1 MPQERLSMRTIRE
14 VLRLRWEQGLSHR
27 QIVTSCHLGQGT
39 VGEYLRRAKAA
50 GLCWPLPD
58 ALTDAE
64 LERRLFPPPENI
76 PTNERPLPDWAE
88 VHRELRRKGVTLL
101 LLWQEYH
108 QSHPKAFRYSRFC
121 ELYHQWRQA
130 SEPRMHQ
137 VHKAGE
143 KLFVDYAG
151 HTARVVERTTG
162 EVREAQVFVAALG
175 ASSYTF
181 AEATWTQDLRDWTAS
196 HVRAFAFFGGVP
208 ELVIPDNIKTGIT
221 AACYYE
227 PDLNPTYQ
235 EMARHYGTV
244 ILPTRVRKP
253 RDKGKVENAV
263 LQVERWVLAPLRNR
277 TFFSLEDLNTA
288 IEERV
293 EALNDR
299 PGQGLP
305 ASRRELFETI
315 EKPALR
321 PLPDRRYEMALWKKA
336 RVNIDYH
343 LQVEYHYYSVPSKL
357 IRKEV
362 EVRLTDTTL
371 EVFSEGE
378 RVASHRRSYKRY
390 AYTTV
395 SEHMPP
401 GHKAYAERDAQKLLQ
416 RGRENGTATEELM
429 QKILASRHHPEQGYR
444 ACLGILRL
452 AQIHGSTRLEA
463 ACRRALAVGALSYRS
478 LQAMLQNRLEDAPL
492 PVQTIE
498 TIQSAKTAHAAPIQL
513 TTHPNIRGAEY
524 YRNNDGNQT
533 TKPDDPQNDPKE
545 VMPC

>member
-1 MPQERLSMRTIRE
+1 MPRERLSMRKIRE

-27 QIVTSCHLGQGT
+27 QIVTSCQLGQGT

-50 GLCWPLPD
+50 GLCWPLPET
-58 ALTDAE
+58 LTDAE
-64 LERRLFPPPENI
+64 LERQLFPPPETI
-76 PTNERPLPDWAE
+76 PTDERPLPDWGY

-108 QSHPKAFRYSRFC
+108 ETDPKAFRYSRYC
-121 ELYHQWRQA
+121 ELYHAWRQA

-151 HTARVVERTTG
+151 HTARVVDRKTG
-162 EVREAQVFVAALG
+162 GIREAQVFVATLG

-181 AEATWTQDLRDWTAS
+181 AEATWTQDLRDWTES
-196 HVRAFAFFGGVP
+196 HVRAFAYFGGVP

-227 PDLNPTYQ
+227 PDINPTYQ

-288 IEERV
+288 IDERV
-293 EALNDR
+293 DALNER

-315 EKPALR
+315 EKSALR
-321 PLPDRRYEMALWKKA
+321 PLPDQRYEMAFWKKA

-343 LQVEYHYYSVPSKL
+343 LQVEYHYYSVPSRL

-362 EVRLTDTTL
+362 EVRLTAATL
-371 EVFSEGE
+371 EVIYEGE
-378 RVASHRRSYKRY
+378 RVASHRRSYQRY

-401 GHKAYAERDAQKLLQ
+401 GHKAYADRDAQKLL
-416 RGRENGTATEELM
+416 RRARENGTATEELM
-429 QKILASRHHPEQGYR
+429 QKILASRPHPEQGYR

-452 AQIHGSTRLEA
+452 AKTHGPTRLEA
-463 ACRRALAVGALSYRS
+463 ASRRALAVGALSYRN
-478 LQAMLQNRLEDAPL
+478 LQAILNNHLEDAPL
-492 PVQTIE
+492 PGHPEHPGHDSHSVQL
-498 TIQSAKTAHAAPIQL
+498 ADAAPIS
-513 TTHPNIRGAEY
+513 HANIRGAEY
-524 YRNNDGNQT
+524 YQDIHPTDPSKET
-533 TKPDDPQNDPKE
+533 TS
-545 VMPC
+545 C